1 MNEPVKMVDITNKPE
16 NYREAMAEGF
26 IRLKETTIQLIKEGK
41 TEKGD
46 PLATATIAAT
56 LAVKK
61 TPELIPMAHNI
72 PITNVKVEYEILN
85 DGIKTKV
92 TVKTTAKTGVEME
105 ALVGVTTALLNIWD
119 MVKKYEKDEQGQY
132 PTTKIENI
140 RVTKKIKTP
149 LQNE

>member
-132 PTTKIENI
+132 PTTKIENV
-140 RVTKKIKTP
+140 RVTKKIKTTTP
-149 LQNE
+149 T

>member
-1 MNEPVKMVDITNKPE
+1 MSEPVKMVDITSKPE
-16 NYREAMAEGF
+16 TYREAIAEGF
-26 IRLKETTIQLIKEGK
+26 IRLKKSTVQLIREGK
-41 TEKGD
+41 VEKGD
-46 PLATATIAAT
+46 PLAIATIAAT

-85 DGIKTKV
+85 DGIKAKV

-119 MVKKYEKDEQGQY
+119 VIKKYEKDEQGQY

-140 RVTKKIKTP
+140 RVTKKIKATTP
-149 LQNE
+149 T